1 MLALAGYGAA
11 HLASIAV
18 DAGNSW
24 PDRPPPTTIDAA
36 PLTPR
41 QQPLVSALSRLLHE
55 DGVRDPARWAKAIVR
70 ACPTDDLG
78 YLALVTAQI
87 RRESHFLAPDLEWLY
102 QRIVPELVH
111 SLGVEPAIRTI
122 GPMQVQRWR
131 LHDHFERALQRSLQP
146 ADVERLA
153 LDVETGVAA
162 CVAVLDDLV
171 VEYVPDRRLT
181 GWVHA
186 RGPHGL
192 PPPDATCVTAADF
205 VARDER
211 VRTFAL
217 VQKLLSDLTAE
228 PLAID
233 GAPGPRTAELL
244 DRHPRWRDHEVLR
257 GDWQQ
262 RFRRPPP
269 ATLRP
274 SITHDPRLAFVLAD
288 FHSGAGGCR
297 LAALQALTNA
307 LCGSELACDG
317 KWGPK
322 TAAQMPRLLAL
333 VEPDDDRRADFLT
346 LLETGS
352 KRRWVRE
359 QLLAMA
365 RRQHRERTGTA
376 APDALV
382 PDLWFENTATRIK
395 GLGRI
400 SVAGYVAG
408 STAFYEDYLRRL
420 CEYTGAEVP
429 GLVESR

>member
-1 MLALAGYGAA
+1 MTGPSDRSL
-11 HLASIAV
+11 V
-18 DAGNSW
+18 DAVVEVVLAVLAARIRSVA
-24 PDRPPPTTIDAA
+24 PSTSRVSAA
-36 PLTPR
+36 PKPGT
-41 QQPLVSALSRLLHE
+41 
-55 DGVRDPARWAKAIVR
+55 
-70 ACPTDDLG
+70 
-78 YLALVTAQI
+78 
-87 RRESHFLAPDLEWLY
+87 
-102 QRIVPELVH
+102 H
-111 SLGVEPAIRTI
+111 SGSP
-122 GPMQVQRWR
+122 
-131 LHDHFERALQRSLQP
+131 
-146 ADVERLA
+146 
-153 LDVETGVAA
+153 
-162 CVAVLDDLV
+162 
-171 VEYVPDRRLT
+171 
-181 GWVHA
+181 
-186 RGPHGL
+186 
-192 PPPDATCVTAADF
+192 
-205 VARDER
+205 
-211 VRTFAL
+211 
-217 VQKLLSDLTAE
+217 
-228 PLAID
+228 
-233 GAPGPRTAELL
+233 
-244 DRHPRWRDHEVLR
+244 VLR
-257 GDWQQ
+257 RGAEGSD
-262 RFRRPPP
+262 
-269 ATLRP
+269 ALGG
-274 SITHDPRLAFVLAD
+274 LA
-288 FHSGAGGCR
+288 R